1 MAMIDALKDWFENAR
16 GMGVLSTADRGGKVN
31 SAVFGRPYF
40 LEHGL
45 IGFIMLKR
53 LNHHNLK
60 SNPYASYLFVEE
72 GKKSEGVRL
81 HLTKT
86 GEDQDS
92 RRIQSISRHRR
103 GSDVKSARVLVLFRV
118 DRVLPLVGDDLDM
131 LPFKI
136 E

>member
-1 MAMIDALKDWFENAR
+1 MMRALKDWFENTS
-16 GMGVLSTADRGGKVN
+16 GIGVFSTADKGGKVN

-40 LEHGL
+40 LDHGL

-60 SNPYASYLFVEE
+60 SNAHASYLFIEE
-72 GKKSEGVRL
+72 GLGRQGVRL

-86 GEDQDS
+86 GEEQNT
-92 RRIQSISRHRR
+92 RRMQSINRHRHDPIVV
-103 GSDVKSARVLVLFRV
+103 SDRVLVLFRV
-118 DRVLPLVGDDLDM
+118 DKVLPLVGDDLDK
-131 LPFKI
+131 LPFQI

>member
-1 MAMIDALKDWFENAR
+1 MMRALKDYFENTK
-16 GMGVLSTADRGGKVN
+16 GIGVFSTADSVGKVN

-40 LEHGL
+40 LDHGL

-60 SNPYASYLFVEE
+60 SNSHASYLFIEE
-72 GKKSEGVRL
+72 GGVRQGVRL

-86 GEDQDS
+86 GEEQDS
-92 RRIQSISRHRR
+92 SRIQSISRHKQDPAVT
-103 GSDVKSARVLVLFRV
+103 SDRVLILFRV
-118 DRVLPLVGDDLDM
+118 DRVLPLVGDDLNT
-131 LPFKI
+131 LPFQI

>member
-1 MAMIDALKDWFENAR
+1 MIQALKDYFENTK
-16 GMGVLSTADRGGKVN
+16 GVAVFSTADAMGKVN

-40 LEHGL
+40 LDHGL

-60 SNPYASYLFVEE
+60 SNSHASYLFIE
-72 GKKSEGVRL
+72 GDRVTQGVRL

-86 GEDQDS
+86 GEEQDS
-92 RRIQSISRHRR
+92 SRMHSISRHKHDPA
-103 GSDVKSARVLVLFRV
+103 GASDRVLVLFRV
-118 DRVLPLVGDDLDM
+118 DMVLPLVGDDLNK